1 MIVLHRGPVRPDNIA
16 SVPTVGDE
24 FSGDAGT
31 ARLVMTISRPT
42 ARLRQI
48 LAPLRL
54 SKKQA
59 ALRFLARRSATPNV
73 HVKSYRRGLVIEKHD
88 RSPPIS
94 LAA

>member
-48 LAPLRL
+48 
-54 SKKQA
+54 
-59 ALRFLARRSATPNV
+59 SAQESF
-73 HVKSYRRGLVIEKHD
+73 HRKFGLVEIW
-88 RSPPIS
+88 
-94 LAA
+94 